1 MPTESTFLLAG
12 LFLLLVAAGWA
23 LGRFGERDED
33 EDPPPPLNVDYLKG
47 LNFLLNEQTD
57 QALEHFLRMVRVDDK
72 TIETHFALGSLF
84 RRRGEVDR
92 AIRIHQ
98 NIIARPDLASE
109 QRDQA
114 LLSLA
119 KDYLRAGLLDRAEK
133 LFVRLSQGS
142 RHQVEALER
151 LCRIYEQ
158 EREWQKAIEAG
169 RKLEVLSGQS
179 LGLQIAH
186 YYCELAERALAS
198 QDYAAARAY
207 VKKAQSGRSRT
218 FRGALTRADLA
229 RGTGD
234 YKTALKLLHQVMD
247 ESSYLITEALPQ
259 IVEICEAEGLIDR
272 LEADLK
278 AMLEKNPDLAKDVAY
293 TAIVHDIGG
302 IRTIDDC
309 VGQYMLS
316 EPTLT
321 EFIDLQRLADD
332 STGTERD
339 VMAKVRAALSK
350 LAAQTPRYQCKEC
363 GFSSQRLLWQCPS
376 CKNWETQRPHTRVR
390 FDSLLQRSQEKGRT
404 KKGTRKGTA
413 A

>member
-33 EDPPPPLNVDYLKG
+33 DENAAPINTDYLKG

-98 NIIARPDLASE
+98 NIIARPDLAAE

-119 KDYLRAGLLDRAEK
+119 RDYLRAGLLDRAEK
-133 LFVRLSQGS
+133 MFVQLSQGS
-142 RHQVEALER
+142 RHQVEALEQ

-158 EREWQKAIEAG
+158 EREWQQAIDAG
-169 RKLEVLSGQS
+169 KKLEDLSGRS
-179 LGLQIAH
+179 LALQIAH
-186 YYCELAERALAS
+186 YHCELAEKAAAGN
-198 QDYAAARAY
+198 DFAAARAF
-207 VKKAQSGRSRT
+207 VKKAQSGRPRT
-218 FRGALTRADLA
+218 LRGALTRANIA
-229 RGTGD
+229 RNSGD
-234 YKTALKLLHQVMD
+234 SRTAVKLYQRVIN
-247 ESSYLITEALPQ
+247 ESDYLIVEALP
-259 IVEICEAEGLIDR
+259 R
-272 LEADLK
+272 LVGIHEEQGTLEQLDKQLR
-278 AMLEKNPDLAKDVAY
+278 AMLSQRPESARDIAY
-293 TAIVHDIGG
+293 TAIVNDIGG
-302 IRTIDDC
+302 IPVIDEC
-309 VGQYMLS
+309 VEKYMLG

-321 EFIDLQRLADD
+321 QFIDLQQLEAGEQGRRRVAM
-332 STGTERD
+332 E
-339 VMAKVRAALSK
+339 KVRAALAK
-350 LAAQTPRYQCKEC
+350 LAASTPRYQCREC

-376 CKNWETQRPHTRVR
+376 CKNWETQRPYSRVQ
-390 FDSLLQRSQEKGRT
+390 FDTLLQRNQI
-404 KKGTRKGTA
+404 A
-413 A
+413 M